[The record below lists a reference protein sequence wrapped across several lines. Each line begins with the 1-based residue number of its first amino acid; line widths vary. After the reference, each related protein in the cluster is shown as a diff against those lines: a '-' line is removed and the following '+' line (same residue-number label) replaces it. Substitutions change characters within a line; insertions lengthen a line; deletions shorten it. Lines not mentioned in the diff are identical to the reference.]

1 MKRNRTLDQLN
12 SNYQSFSTQ
21 NSKDSSLSKYS
32 NRKNNNNQNNSNSY
46 YKSALTEWKDRFFKL
61 QKVNDEL
68 RSTLINEK
76 NKVSEL
82 TKRSKIN
89 DKKINNFDDV
99 NIRLSKMITEHEN
112 LINQYEQS
120 ELIRREQTKLIKS
133 LQHEVDILRKY
144 ANISETSVENT
155 VNREVDSTSN
165 ENEITKKKL
174 KKKKKKSI
182 DSITKTMSFPTSL
195 NKNKI

>member
-1 MKRNRTLDQLN
+1 MKDHKTKHKLKRNRTLDQLN

-61 QKVNDEL
+61 QNVNDEL
-68 RSTLINEK
+68 RSTLINEN

-155 VNREVDSTSN
+155 
-165 ENEITKKKL
+165 KMKL
-174 KKKKKKSI
+174 QRKS
-182 DSITKTMSFPTSL
+182 
-195 NKNKI
+195 